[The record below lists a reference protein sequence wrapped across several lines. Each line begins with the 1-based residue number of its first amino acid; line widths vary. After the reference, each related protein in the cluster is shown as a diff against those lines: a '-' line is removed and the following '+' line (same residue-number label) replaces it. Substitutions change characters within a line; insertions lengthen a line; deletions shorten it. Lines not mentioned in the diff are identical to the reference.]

1 MAAEDFW
8 GSNPDTTTVLA
19 SPSPTTTSFTVDD
32 ITEFLEEAFI
42 LVEVSGEFE
51 RVQIASISGSQ
62 ITLATALSGTPDV
75 PGAVKSGRTLIT
87 NTKLNNSAIFN
98 ADDIASLKAVDTTS
112 APNGLRY
119 QIAGMGIYRLDKDST
134 RTADDSVVIEPT
146 TGGGRWISQYPV
158 FGHVYA
164 GASVISGSTFA
175 NLDGAGV
182 PFLTDRTAS
191 DVTWASGGND
201 GAYETLGASLSVDLK
216 GSKTLYIITGE
227 TDDGSTGPLELQLD
241 IDGSTVNTINSVPT
255 ANASITQKTSL
266 FSYAALSST
275 LAAGSTDF
283 DTTSERRTG
292 RDASKIRSYVLELPP
307 TDDDSNAMVQEYTTA
322 LTFTQAT
329 SSTFVDITGATATG
343 TFQSGNKALILF
355 GNSQRSN
362 STGAFDNRTRQYRLM
377 RDGVEVFATDS
388 SNAISYFKN
397 QGGYDELTRV
407 VDVTGA
413 HTFKMQGNRTS
424 GTTQNFAE
432 GGNGYFGMI
441 ELPAVYGGV
450 TLLRSTVD
458 LADTQSQSQTFED
471 IGDTGVVATNGL
483 PLLIM
488 VSGHFYNS
496 PNGATDCI
504 ALYRFQVDG
513 VTIDSE
519 YSIRAAETTRYG
531 ALMIMVDD
539 IPAGDHTFTLQ
550 YRQDQA
556 VGAHRFYD
564 TQFSVIEMPIADPA
578 AGDAPSVTVTSATGK
593 KMDIQYNGTITPSV
607 SSTVTL
613 QATQDGTAVGNPLVL
628 PVLSGNTYGLSFRT
642 IADAPPIGTSPVY
655 RLQGKVSTGTANV
668 SAGDFTTQ
676 EIGGS

>member
-1 MAAEDFW
+1 MTDISNFATKTGSDIVTGLTATAAEYQSLLVQGQITYGLIKYTFS
-8 GSNPDTTTVLA
+8 GSPDLSTVLQGHSLNVTGFTNAGNNGSGMYVQSFSNVDKTITVKMVERTNNSEDETGA
-19 SPSPTTTSFTVDD
+19 SASATVTTAGAAIKEMSVAYNAEGFKVGNKVSDGHMNWIITQQQALIDD
-32 ITEFLEEAFI
+32 A
-42 LVEVSGEFE
+42 
-51 RVQIASISGSQ
+51 
-62 ITLATALSGTPDV
+62 
-75 PGAVKSGRTLIT
+75 SGR
-87 NTKLNNSAIFN
+87 SAHI
-98 ADDIASLKAVDTTS
+98 
-112 APNGLRY
+112 
-119 QIAGMGIYRLDKDST
+119 
-134 RTADDSVVIEPT
+134 
-146 TGGGRWISQYPV
+146 
-158 FGHVYA
+158 YA
-164 GASVISGSTFA
+164 GASLISSSTFA
-175 NLDGAGV
+175 NLDGAGI
-182 PFLTDRTAS
+182 PFSTDRTAS

-201 GAYETLGASLSVDLK
+201 GAYETLGASLSVNLK
-216 GSKTLYIITGE
+216 GGKTLYIITGE

-255 ANASITQKTSL
+255 ANASITQTTSL

-322 LTFTQAT
+322 LTLTQAT

-362 STGAFDNRTRQYRLM
+362 STGAFDNRARQYRLM

-388 SNAISYFKN
+388 DTALSYFSK
-397 QGGYDELTRV
+397 QGGYDELARV

-441 ELPAVYGGV
+441 ELPAVYNGV
-450 TLLRSTVD
+450 TLLRSSVD
-458 LADTQSQSQTFED
+458 LADTQYFHTSYTD
-471 IGDTGVVATNGL
+471 VGTTGSVTTNGL
-483 PLLIM
+483 PLLLM
-488 VSGHFYNS
+488 FSGHLHGS
-496 PNGATDCI
+496 PNGATDSI
-504 ALYRFQVDG
+504 ANYRFQIDG
-513 VTIDSE
+513 VTVDSA
-519 YSIRAAETTRYG
+519 YTIRYTGSETTRYG
-531 ALMIMVDD
+531 TLMIMVDD
-539 IPAGDHTFTLQ
+539 VAAGSHTFTLQ
-550 YRQDQA
+550 TQKTS
-556 VGAHRFYD
+556 GISHRFYD
-564 TQFSVIEMPIADPA
+564 SQFSVIEMPIADPA

-613 QATQDGTAVGNPLVL
+613 QATQDGIDVGNPLVL

-642 IADAPPIGTSPVY
+642 IADAPTIGTNPVY

-668 SAGDFTTQ
+668 SAGDFTAQ
-676 EIGGS
+676 EISGS